1 MAGEVSYLQFIT
13 LYALEGSISLG
24 AGMVV
29 MAIPIFTSQLK
40 GSSISGDNVADR
52 TEYYTTAKN
61 LLIQVISCCC
71 IDPRLKITQIQ
82 IYLGC

>member
-1 MAGEVSYLQFIT
+1 MAGEVSYLKFIT
-13 LYALEGSISLG
+13 LHAHEGISLG

-61 LLIQVISCCC
+61 LLIQVVSCCC